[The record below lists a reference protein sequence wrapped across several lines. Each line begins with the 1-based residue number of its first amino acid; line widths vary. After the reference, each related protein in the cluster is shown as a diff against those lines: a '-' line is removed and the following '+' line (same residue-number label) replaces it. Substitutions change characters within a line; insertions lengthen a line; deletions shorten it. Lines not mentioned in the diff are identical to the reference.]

1 MSVVLTSHCG
11 GKNITQELQLKSK
24 LRRGSTR
31 RAIFDDQAFL
41 PKPKLYLYLALME
54 EFDLQY

>member
-1 MSVVLTSHCG
+1 VE
-11 GKNITQELQLKSK
+11 GKTITQELQLKFK
-24 LRRGSTR
+24 LRKGTIR

-41 PKPKLYLYLALME
+41 PKPEYLYLTLME